1 SALSPKGDQL
11 FVADTF
17 NNVVR
22 AVDLRTGK
30 VSTVAGKAGQAGYG
44 GDGGVATDALLS
56 YPTAVAVDQAG
67 ALFIADTYN
76 GRIREVV
83 GGRMSTVAG
92 TGRPGFSGEGGPA
105 TSADLYLLYG
115 ISADSS
121 TLYITNSFNHRI
133 RKVARNLITTV
144 AATGNQ
150 AYSDRAS

>member
-1 SALSPKGDQL
+1 MGSALSPTGDRL

-44 GDGGVATDALLS
+44 GDGGVATNALLS

-76 GRIREVV
+76 GRVREVV
-83 GGRMSTVAG
+83 GGRISTVAG
-92 TGRPGFSGEGGPA
+92 TGRLGFSGEGGPA
-105 TSADLYLLYG
+105 TSADPDFPER
-115 ISADSS
+115 ISGEWS
-121 TLYITNSFNHRI
+121 TPY
-133 RKVARNLITTV
+133 
-144 AATGNQ
+144 
-150 AYSDRAS
+150 